1 MLIKKKWFSDIFYKQ
16 IALLFTVRRSRLVVF
31 ILASVCT
38 LFLWNCSPIENM
50 VWEGEVTLEFSVDTL
65 RFDTVFTELGSA
77 TRILKV
83 YNRYDERIRISKI
96 SLVDNAGGKF
106 RMNVDGFSSNEVIDI
121 EIEGNDSLY
130 IFSEV
135 TIDPDQPLSASP
147 FVIESSIRFETN
159 DSEQAVILEAWGQNA
174 NYIPSRFGKGTL
186 NVLSG
191 DAIWDDP
198 KPYVIYGWLFVDNGT
213 LTLPAGTRVYVHGGL
228 VKDEENGARN
238 DGLLAILSNG
248 RIVSEGTQE
257 DPVIIEGDRLEEAF
271 ENEVGQ
277 WVGLI
282 ITEGSKDNRL
292 ENTIIRNSLFG
303 VRVDSAATLVARNS
317 QFYNTASVGVLG
329 VHASIDLENC
339 LVYNNGGNSVQTIHG
354 GDYNFD
360 YCTIASYGVDASSV
374 ALSNFICYVQGNLGC
389 EVGGVYRLNASFRN
403 SIFFGSRD
411 EEVILIDAIQNGKD
425 GFDYN
430 FENCIVKVGEDL
442 LEEYP
447 DFYDSCQNCPQNID
461 RNTPLFL
468 DVNEDD
474 YQLDSLSIAIGAG
487 IPLEGIELDIE
498 RKVRDTEMPDVG
510 CFERED

>member
-1 MLIKKKWFSDIFYKQ
+1 M
-16 IALLFTVRRSRLVVF
+16 VR
-31 ILASVCT
+31 
-38 LFLWNCSPIENM
+38 
-50 VWEGEVTLEFSVDTL
+50 EGEVTLEFSVDTL
-65 RFDTVFTELGSA
+65 RFDTVFTQLGSA

-83 YNRYDERIRISKI
+83 YNRYDERIRIDKI
-96 SLVDNAGGKF
+96 TLVDNAGGKF
-106 RMNVDGFSSNEVIDI
+106 RMNVDGFSSNEVVDI

-159 DSEQAVILEAWGQNA
+159 DSEQSVLLEAWGQNA

-213 LTLPAGTRVYVHGGL
+213 LTLPAGTRVYIHGAL
-228 VKDEENGARN
+228 VNNENIGVYNDGRLWILENGQLN
-238 DGLLAILSNG
+238 I
-248 RIVSEGTQE
+248 EGTKE
-257 DPVIIEGDRLEEAF
+257 NPVIIEGDRLEEAF
-271 ENEVGQ
+271 DEEAGQ
-277 WVGLI
+277 WFGI
-282 ITEGSKDNRL
+282 YIAPNSRGNRFRYA
-292 ENTIIRNSLFG
+292 EIKNGAFG
-303 VRVDSAATLVARNS
+303 VYVDSAATLVAQNTRI
-317 QFYNTASVGVLG
+317 YNTLSSGILGRHASV
-329 VHASIDLENC
+329 DLENC
-339 LVYNNGGNSVQTIHG
+339 LIYNNGGNSVQFEFG

-360 YCTIASYGVDASSV
+360 YCTLASYGVDASSI
-374 ALSNFICYVQGNLGC
+374 ALSNFWCYVQGNLGC
-389 EVGGVYRLNASFRN
+389 EVGGVYRMNANFRN

-411 EEVILIDAIQNGKD
+411 EEVVLIDAIQSGKE

-430 FENCIVKVGEDL
+430 FENCIVKVGDDL
-442 LEEYP
+442 LEDYP
-447 DFYDSCQNCPQNID
+447 NFYDFCQNCPQEVD

-487 IPLEGIELDIE
+487 IPIEELGLDIDG
-498 RKVRDTEMPDVG
+498 KIRDAEMPDVG
-510 CFERED
+510 CFEREE